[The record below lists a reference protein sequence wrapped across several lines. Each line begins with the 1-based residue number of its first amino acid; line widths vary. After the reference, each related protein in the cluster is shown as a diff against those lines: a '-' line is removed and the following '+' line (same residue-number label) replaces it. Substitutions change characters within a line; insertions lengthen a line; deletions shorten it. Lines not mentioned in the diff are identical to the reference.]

1 VRPATTGALAL
12 TAALALGLVACSSG
26 GGHASNAST
35 SSTAA
40 AATTPTT
47 TATTAPAPNHTV
59 AVRAAPW
66 TLPAPLDREVAVTVD
81 GKIFVLGGNR
91 DGGTSAIA
99 DVIDPATGAATR
111 AGLLARPAHDAA
123 GGVIGGRPTVFG
135 GGASTV
141 LDAVQQLPA
150 SGPTRVIGHLPRGR
164 ADLSSATLNGV
175 VYLVGGYD
183 GSAPI
188 PDVLATTDGVTFR
201 TVGRL
206 AVPVRYPAVAAI
218 GGQLFVVGGAT
229 SGGEDA
235 GVDTDVVQRVD
246 LATGAVSVVAHLGVT
261 RSHAAAVVL
270 GGTIYVLGGHVGGHW
285 TDEVARLDPASGT
298 LTVVAHLPQAVSDAA
313 TAVIGSTAYLLGG
326 ETGPNRPVSNVAIV
340 SA

>member
-1 VRPATTGALAL
+1 VRSATTGVLAL
-12 TAALALGLVACSSG
+12 TAALALVLAACSSG
-26 GGHASNAST
+26 GGHASNTST
-35 SSTAA
+35 TTVKA
-40 AATTPTT
+40 AATVTT
-47 TATTAPAPNHTV
+47 TSTTAPVSTHALE
-59 AVRAAPW
+59 VRAAPW

-91 DGGTSAIA
+91 DGGTTAIV

-111 AGLLARPAHDAA
+111 AGLLAQPAHDAA
-123 GGVIGGRPTVFG
+123 GGVIGGRPVVFG

-141 LDAVQQLPA
+141 IDAVQQLPA
-150 SGPTRVIGHLPRGR
+150 SGPTRVIGHLPQGR
-164 ADLSSATLNGV
+164 ADVSSATLDGV

-188 PDVLATTDGVTFR
+188 PDVLATTDAVTFR

-246 LATGAVSVVAHLGVT
+246 LATGAVSVVAHMTAT
-261 RSHAAAVVL
+261 RSHATAVVL
-270 GGTIYVLGGHVGGHW
+270 DGRVYVLGGHLSGRW
-285 TDEVARLDPASGT
+285 TDQVARLDLASGT
-298 LTVVAHLPQAVSDAA
+298 STVVAHLPQAVSDAA
-313 TAVIGSTAYLLGG
+313 AAVVGNTAYLLGG
-326 ETGPNRPVSNVAIV
+326 ETGPNHPVSNVAMV
-340 SA
+340 SG